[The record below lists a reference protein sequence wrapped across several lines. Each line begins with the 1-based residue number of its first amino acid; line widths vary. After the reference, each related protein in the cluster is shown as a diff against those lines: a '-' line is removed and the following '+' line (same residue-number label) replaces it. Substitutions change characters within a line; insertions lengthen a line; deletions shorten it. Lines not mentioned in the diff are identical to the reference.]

1 MNTLRLAATATLSLA
16 VLIGAA
22 IVVAAADRDPCTRL
36 PLDLTASAREPECV
50 VDARDW
56 GPDVRLTSDPNRSL
70 LTLNFGHAVALDVL
84 GGVHVVWS
92 DDRDGRF
99 RVSYKRSDDGG
110 ATWGADT
117 LLSSASGPVEHPTI
131 AVSGLTVHVA
141 WHEMRDGLPRVR
153 YRRSLDRGRSFGDDT
168 PLALVTSASAHAS
181 IAADGRNAHAV
192 WVDSRGGHGEVYTRH
207 SSDDGASWGPE
218 TRLSDLPSDSYVPTI
233 AVSGDHLYAAWVDT
247 GDGNEEEYV
256 RASHNGGATWGP
268 ITRVTRNPANS
279 WAPSLAAEG
288 ETVHLVWF
296 DQQDSL
302 VHPREAERMLGDV
315 MAVVGLSYLPTPDGV
330 IIPDPNA
337 AARQRATEKMQQI
350 AAAAGDWVSRGG
362 DAARL
367 RAILDEVEALGRSGA
382 SYLVK
387 ERKLD
392 AAMRLMG
399 LTYVPGPPV
408 ALPTIFYCDAIS
420 MRVRDMLAQ
429 IIEAGPQWVRRGGD
443 PRWLESA
450 LRSFEQAMRHA
461 TFEWEIYYA
470 RSGDGAQS
478 WSGVTRLTHAGG
490 PSLRPNLAATGD
502 DLHVVWFDGRNGST
516 EIYYK
521 RSRDSGRTWE
531 PDVRLTHSR
540 AEASLPSIA
549 VADGVAHVVWSDTR
563 DGNSEIYYKRSAAAA
578 RRQ

>member
-1 MNTLRLAATATLSLA
+1 MNTLRIAATTMLSLA
-16 VLIGAA
+16 ALIGTA
-22 IVVAAADRDPCTRL
+22 IVVAAAVRDPCTRL
-36 PLDLTASAREPECV
+36 PLDMTAPENEAECAV
-50 VDARDW
+50 AARDW
-56 GPDVRLTSDPNRSL
+56 RPDTRLTSDPHRSL
-70 LTLNFGHAVALDVL
+70 PTLNFGHAIAVDAL

-92 DDRDGRF
+92 DDRDGIF
-99 RVSYKRSDDGG
+99 RVLYKQSDDGG

-117 LLSSASGPVEHPTI
+117 LLSSASEPVEHPTI

-141 WHEMRDGLPRVR
+141 WHEVRDGLPRVR
-153 YRRSLDRGRSFGDDT
+153 YRRSPDRGRSFGDDT
-168 PLALVTSASAHAS
+168 PLTLVSSDSAHAS
-181 IAADGRNAHAV
+181 IAVDGRNVHAV
-192 WVDSRGGHGEVYTRH
+192 WVGSRGGHGEVYTRH

-218 TRLSDLPSDSYVPTI
+218 TRLSDLPYDSYVPTI
-233 AVSGDHLYAAWVDT
+233 AVSGDHVYAAWVDT
-247 GDGNEEEYV
+247 SDGNEEEYL
-256 RASHNGGATWGP
+256 RASHDGGTTWGP

-296 DQQDSL
+296 DQQDSP
-302 VHPREAERMLGDV
+302 VQPRETEGMLGDV
-315 MAVVGLSYLPTPDGV
+315 MAVVGLSYVPTPDGI

-350 AAAAGDWVSRGG
+350 AAAADDWARRGG
-362 DAARL
+362 NAARL
-367 RAILDEVEALGRSGA
+367 RAILDEVEALGRACA

-408 ALPTIFYCDAIS
+408 ALPVIFYGDALAVH
-420 MRVRDMLAQ
+420 VRDMLQQ

-443 PRWLESA
+443 PRWLEST
-450 LRSFEQAMRHA
+450 LKSFEQAMRRA

-470 RSGDGAQS
+470 QSEDGGRS
-478 WSGVTRLTHAGG
+478 WSAVTRLTHARGT
-490 PSLRPNLAATGD
+490 SLRPSLAATGD
-502 DLHVVWFDGRNGST
+502 DLHVVWFDGRSGDT

-521 RSRDSGRTWE
+521 RSRDAGRTWG

-549 VADGVAHVVWSDTR
+549 VDDGVVHVVWSDTR
-563 DGNSEIYYKRSAAAA
+563 DGNPEIYYKRSAGAA
-578 RRQ
+578 RGP